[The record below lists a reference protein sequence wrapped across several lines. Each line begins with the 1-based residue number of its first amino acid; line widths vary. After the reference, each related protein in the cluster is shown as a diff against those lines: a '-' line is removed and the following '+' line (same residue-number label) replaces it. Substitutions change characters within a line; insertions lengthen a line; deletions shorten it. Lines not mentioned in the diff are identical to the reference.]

1 MKVESKGKSVIYQG
15 REISLGYG
23 QINHLI
29 PHDLWQCGLSLPALG
44 LAGYLYT
51 LPKQWRLSVTHL
63 SKQLAMSKNTCRK
76 YLKEIF
82 SNEKAREVFK
92 VKEAEINT
100 YDFEE
105 GFTAYDYASDKE
117 ELENFTSS
125 VAKDVSEPNRKRVL
139 LIQTQ
144 RQRYLLN
151 LCFSIKDSAFGLE
164 SRISSPRLCDRHP
177 SLISAHGSKSH
188 DSSSKILESQDD
200 KSVRE
205 NSQAVGFCDDFG
217 GFQAVGAGIY
227 LGDNEQAHRAE
238 STKSAQKPTPDKNAQ
253 ILSTIK
259 RDSKESLKDSSS
271 KRTREKSNNDLTSF
285 LDLQSF
291 SQNEQEAIKL
301 WIRYKQES
309 TRKPFKPSQI
319 DFQLRKITR
328 LKEQGQDICAV
339 IEKSLDMGWQGLFPQ
354 RDSALR
360 DKAGSL
366 PFACAIDTQVLSPH
380 KSRRNPALSSQN
392 QRSGASVSSQVSL
405 EILES
410 QEIKLKT
417 KMPKNIGGKSVLRVE
432 NV

>member
-1 MKVESKGKSVIYQG
+1 MKAESKGKSVIYQG

-44 LAGYLYT
+44 LASYLYT

-82 SNEKAREVFK
+82 TTDKAREVFK
-92 VKEAEINT
+92 VKEVEINT

-125 VAKDVSEPNRKRVL
+125 VAKDVSEPNRKKVL

-151 LCFSIKDSAFGLE
+151 LCFKAL
-164 SRISSPRLCDRHP
+164 
-177 SLISAHGSKSH
+177 

-200 KSVRE
+200 KKVDSSHIAKNLNETAKDSRICDE
-205 NSQAVGFCDDFG
+205 KTSEAVQGAAAAGFFSKSLLC
-217 GFQAVGAGIY
+217 
-227 LGDNEQAHRAE
+227 EQAQGSYLSGNDRRGCEAIKDLSRKVE
-238 STKSAQKPTPDKNAQ
+238 STSEKNHPKNAQ
-253 ILSTIK
+253 NLSTIK

-271 KRTREKSNNDLTSF
+271 KRTREKTNNDLTSF

-354 RDSALR
+354 RDSSFGLESRISSPRLCDRHPSLISAH
-360 DKAGSL
+360 GSQSH
-366 PFACAIDTQVLSPH
+366 D
-380 KSRRNPALSSQN
+380 SS
-392 QRSGASVSSQVSL
+392 SK
-405 EILES
+405 ILES

>member
-1 MKVESKGKSVIYQG
+1 MKTLIYQG
-15 REISLGYG
+15 KEIELNYSTTL
-23 QINHLI
+23 NHLI
-29 PHDLWQCGLSLPALG
+29 PHQLWQCGLSLPALG

-144 RQRYLLN
+144 QQRYLLN
-151 LCFSIKDSAFGLE
+151 LCFKGM
-164 SRISSPRLCDRHP
+164 
-177 SLISAHGSKSH
+177 
-188 DSSSKILESQDD
+188 DSSSK
-200 KSVRE
+200 
-205 NSQAVGFCDDFG
+205 NNA
-217 GFQAVGAGIY
+217 
-227 LGDNEQAHRAE
+227 
-238 STKSAQKPTPDKNAQ
+238 PKNAQ
-253 ILSTIK
+253 NLSTIK

-291 SQNEQEAIKL
+291 SQNEQEAIRL
-301 WIRYKQES
+301 WITYKQES
-309 TRKPFKPSQI
+309 SKTKLKPAQI

-328 LKEQGQDICAV
+328 FKEQGKDICEI
-339 IEKSLDMGWQGLFPQ
+339 IERSLNHSWQGLFPVIANNPTPPVIA
-354 RDSALR
+354 SAAKQSTFMDCHALQS
-360 DKAGSL
+360 KA
-366 PFACAIDTQVLSPH
+366 
-380 KSRRNPALSSQN
+380 RNDRITP
-392 QRSGASVSSQVSL
+392 
-405 EILES
+405 
-410 QEIKLKT
+410 
-417 KMPKNIGGKSVLRVE
+417 KMPKNIGAKALLCVK
-432 NV
+432 

>member
-1 MKVESKGKSVIYQG
+1 MKTLIYQG
-15 REISLGYG
+15 KEIELNYSTTLNY
-23 QINHLI
+23 LI
-29 PHDLWQCGLSLPALG
+29 PHQLYQCGLSLPALG

-63 SKQLAMSKNTCRK
+63 SKQLVMSKNTCRK

-151 LCFSIKDSAFGLE
+151 LCFKGMDCHASTSALARNDGGKLS
-164 SRISSPRLCDRHP
+164 SRAD
-177 SLISAHGSKSH
+177 
-188 DSSSKILESQDD
+188 E
-200 KSVRE
+200 
-205 NSQAVGFCDDFG
+205 
-217 GFQAVGAGIY
+217 VGAAI
-227 LGDNEQAHRAE
+227 H
-238 STKSAQKPTPDKNAQ
+238 TKADSKNAQ
-253 ILSTIK
+253 NLSTINK
-259 RDSKESLKDSSS
+259 NLLQDSYKDSSS
-271 KRTREKSNNDLTSF
+271 KRTRKNFSEF
-285 LDLQSF
+285 LDLKRF
-291 SQNEQEAIKL
+291 SKDEQEAIKL

-339 IEKSLDMGWQGLFPQ
+339 IEKSLDMGWQGLFAMPSTPQ
-354 RDSALR
+354 AERFAMR
-360 DKAGSL
+360 NRGFQGAGEG
-366 PFACAIDTQVLSPH
+366 IYLSGNEQA
-380 KSRRNPALSSQN
+380 RA
-392 QRSGASVSSQVSL
+392 A
-405 EILES
+405 ES
-410 QEIKLKT
+410 TIYRAKLTPKI
-417 KMPKNIGGKSVLRVE
+417 PKNLGGKAALKVLE
-432 NV
+432 NA

>member
-1 MKVESKGKSVIYQG
+1 MKAESKGKSVIYQG

-44 LAGYLYT
+44 LASYLYT

-82 SNEKAREVFK
+82 TNPKAREVFK
-92 VKEAEINT
+92 VKEVEINT

-151 LCFSIKDSAFGLE
+151 LCFKGM
-164 SRISSPRLCDRHP
+164 
-177 SLISAHGSKSH
+177 
-188 DSSSKILESQDD
+188 DSSSK
-200 KSVRE
+200 
-205 NSQAVGFCDDFG
+205 NNA
-217 GFQAVGAGIY
+217 
-227 LGDNEQAHRAE
+227 
-238 STKSAQKPTPDKNAQ
+238 PKNAQ

-271 KRTREKSNNDLTSF
+271 KRTREKTNNDLTSF

-291 SQNEQEAIKL
+291 SQNEQEAIRL
-301 WIRYKQES
+301 WITYKQES
-309 TRKPFKPSQI
+309 SKTKLKPAQI

-328 LKEQGQDICAV
+328 FKEQGKDICEI
-339 IEKSLDMGWQGLFPQ
+339 IERSLNHSWQGLFPVIANNPTPPVIA
-354 RDSALR
+354 SAAKQSTFMDCHALQS
-360 DKAGSL
+360 KA
-366 PFACAIDTQVLSPH
+366 
-380 KSRRNPALSSQN
+380 RNDRITP
-392 QRSGASVSSQVSL
+392 
-405 EILES
+405 
-410 QEIKLKT
+410 
-417 KMPKNIGGKSVLRVE
+417 KMPKNIGAKALLCVK
-432 NV
+432 

>member
-1 MKVESKGKSVIYQG
+1 MKAESKGKSVIYQG

-44 LAGYLYT
+44 LASYLYT

-82 SNEKAREVFK
+82 TNPKAREVFK
-92 VKEAEINT
+92 VKEVEINT

-125 VAKDVSEPNRKRVL
+125 VAKDTSLPNRKRVL

-151 LCFSIKDSAFGLE
+151 LCFKAL
-164 SRISSPRLCDRHP
+164 
-177 SLISAHGSKSH
+177 
-188 DSSSKILESQDD
+188 DSSSKILESKGD
-200 KSVRE
+200 KKVDSSHIAKNLNDSAKDSRISKE
-205 NSQAVGFCDDFG
+205 TSAIAERYPLFCDEKTSEAVQG
-217 GFQAVGAGIY
+217 EAAAGFFSKS
-227 LGDNEQAHRAE
+227 LLCEQAQGSYLSGDLRACEVIKDLSRKAE
-238 STKSAQKPTPDKNAQ
+238 STSAKINPKQTAQ
-253 ILSTIK
+253 NLSTIK

-271 KRTREKSNNDLTSF
+271 KRTREKTNNDLTSF

-291 SQNEQEAIKL
+291 SQDEQEAIKL

-380 KSRRNPALSSQN
+380 KSPRNPALSSQ
-392 QRSGASVSSQVSL
+392 
-405 EILES
+405 ILES

>member
-1 MKVESKGKSVIYQG
+1 MKTLIYQG
-15 REISLGYG
+15 KEIELNYSTTL
-23 QINHLI
+23 NHLI
-29 PHDLWQCGLSLPALG
+29 PHQLWQCGLSLPALG

-82 SNEKAREVFK
+82 TNPKAREVFK
-92 VKEAEINT
+92 VKEVEINT

-144 RQRYLLN
+144 QQRYLLN
-151 LCFSIKDSAFGLE
+151 LCFSIKDSAFLKKPAAA
-164 SRISSPRLCDRHP
+164 SPCT
-177 SLISAHGSKSH
+177 AVAGFG
-188 DSSSKILESQDD
+188 LESQDD
-200 KSVRE
+200 KKVDSSYIAKNLN
-205 NSQAVGFCDDFG
+205 NSAKDSRICDEKS
-217 GFQAVGAGIY
+217 
-227 LGDNEQAHRAE
+227 LLCEQAQGSYLSGNDRRVCEAIKDLSRKAE
-238 STKSAQKPTPDKNAQ
+238 STSEKNHPKNAQ
-253 ILSTIK
+253 NLSTIK

-354 RDSALR
+354 RDLAFLKKPAAASPCTAVAGFGLESRISSPRLCDRHPSLISAH
-360 DKAGSL
+360 GS
-366 PFACAIDTQVLSPH
+366 
-380 KSRRNPALSSQN
+380 KSHDSS
-392 QRSGASVSSQVSL
+392 SK
-405 EILES
+405 ILES
-410 QEIKLKT
+410 QVIGVKP

>member
-1 MKVESKGKSVIYQG
+1 MKTLIYQG
-15 REISLGYG
+15 KEIELNYSTTL
-23 QINHLI
+23 NHLI
-29 PHDLWQCGLSLPALG
+29 PHQLWQCGLSLPALG

-151 LCFSIKDSAFGLE
+151 LCFKALDSSHIAKNLNDSAKDSRICDEKSLLCEQAQGSYLSGNDRRACEVIKDL
-164 SRISSPRLCDRHP
+164 SR
-177 SLISAHGSKSH
+177 K
-188 DSSSKILESQDD
+188 
-200 KSVRE
+200 
-205 NSQAVGFCDDFG
+205 
-217 GFQAVGAGIY
+217 
-227 LGDNEQAHRAE
+227 AE
-238 STKSAQKPTPDKNAQ
+238 STSAKINPKQTAQ

-271 KRTREKSNNDLTSF
+271 KRTREKTNNDLTSF

-339 IEKSLDMGWQGLFPQ
+339 IEKSLDMGWQGLFPIAK
-354 RDSALR
+354 DSRFFVDCHAVQAPLAMTEK
-360 DKAGSL
+360 KAN
-366 PFACAIDTQVLSPH
+366 AA
-380 KSRRNPALSSQN
+380 RNDRITP
-392 QRSGASVSSQVSL
+392 
-405 EILES
+405 
-410 QEIKLKT
+410 
-417 KMPKNIGGKSVLRVE
+417 KMPKNIGAKALLCVQ
-432 NV
+432 

>member
-125 VAKDVSEPNRKRVL
+125 VAKDVSEPNRKKVL

-354 RDSALR
+354 RDSSFGLESRISSPRLCDRHPSLISAH
-360 DKAGSL
+360 GS
-366 PFACAIDTQVLSPH
+366 
-380 KSRRNPALSSQN
+380 KSHDSS
-392 QRSGASVSSQVSL
+392 SK
-405 EILES
+405 ILES
-410 QEIKLKT
+410 QEIKLKPRI
-417 KMPKNIGGKSVLRVE
+417 PKNIGGKSVLRVE

>member
-1 MKVESKGKSVIYQG
+1 MKTLIYQG
-15 REISLGYG
+15 KEIELNYSTTL
-23 QINHLI
+23 NHLI
-29 PHDLWQCGLSLPALG
+29 PHQLWQCGLSLPALG

-51 LPKQWRLSVTHL
+51 LPKQWRLSVSHL
-63 SKQLAMSKNTCRK
+63 SKQLVMSKNTCRK

-125 VAKDVSEPNRKRVL
+125 VAKDVSEPNRKKVL

-144 RQRYLLN
+144 QQRYLLN
-151 LCFSIKDSAFGLE
+151 LCFKGMDCHASTRALARNDGGKLS
-164 SRISSPRLCDRHP
+164 SRAD
-177 SLISAHGSKSH
+177 
-188 DSSSKILESQDD
+188 E
-200 KSVRE
+200 
-205 NSQAVGFCDDFG
+205 
-217 GFQAVGAGIY
+217 VGAAI
-227 LGDNEQAHRAE
+227 H
-238 STKSAQKPTPDKNAQ
+238 TKADSKTAQN
-253 ILSTIK
+253 LSTIK

-271 KRTREKSNNDLTSF
+271 KRTREKTNNDLTSF
-285 LDLQSF
+285 LNLQSF
-291 SQNEQEAIKL
+291 NQNEQEAIRF

-354 RDSALR
+354 RDSRFFVDCHAVQAPLAMTEK
-360 DKAGSL
+360 KAN
-366 PFACAIDTQVLSPH
+366 AA
-380 KSRRNPALSSQN
+380 RNDRENHLFIQP
-392 QRSGASVSSQVSL
+392 
-405 EILES
+405 
-410 QEIKLKT
+410 
-417 KMPKNIGGKSVLRVE
+417 KMPKNIGAKALLCVK
-432 NV
+432 